1 MNYTIKILKEDDAR
15 YTAQCVELPSAISFG
30 NTIEDSI
37 ENVKEAIQLVIE
49 EARDYE
55 EEQITKGLF
64 TFQKVEV
71 NV

>member
-1 MNYTIKILKEDDAR
+1 MNYTIKIIKEDDGR
-15 YTAQCVELPSAISFG
+15 YTAQCIELPSAVSFG
-30 NTIEDSI
+30 DTVEEAIKS
-37 ENVKEAIQLVIE
+37 VKEAIQLVIE
-49 EARDYE
+49 EAREYE